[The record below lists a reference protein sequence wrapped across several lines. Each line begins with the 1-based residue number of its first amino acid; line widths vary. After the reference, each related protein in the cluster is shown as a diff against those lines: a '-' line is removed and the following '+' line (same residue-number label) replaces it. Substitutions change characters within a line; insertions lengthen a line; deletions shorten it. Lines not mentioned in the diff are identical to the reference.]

1 MIMYN
6 YIFAWGAF
14 IILIILLGLI
24 VIRLGDIKDTLALM
38 DFTQDKIHK
47 YLFMIYMSKRIEL
60 KQQGIDLNQFCED
73 YCKKMVDEMNSNED
87 ADYSEEDYEAMSEMM
102 NESYVDDSTD
112 DLDK

>member
-6 YIFAWGAF
+6 YILAWGT
-14 IILIILLGLI
+14 IIIFMILLVI
-24 VIRLGDIKDTLALM
+24 IIIRLGDIKDTLALI

-47 YLFMIYMSKRIEL
+47 YLFMIYMGKRIEL
-60 KQQGIDLNQFCED
+60 KQQGIDLNKFCED
-73 YCKKMVDEMNSNED
+73 YCKKMVEDMESNED
-87 ADYSEEDYEAMSEMM
+87 FDSSEEDFEAMSEMM

>member
-14 IILIILLGLI
+14 IIITILLTLI
-24 VIRLGDIKDTLALM
+24 AIRLGNIKDILTLT

-47 YLFMIYMSKRIEL
+47 YVFMIYMAERIKL

-73 YCKKMVDEMNSNED
+73 YCKKMTEEIDNGFD
-87 ADYSEEDYEAMSEMM
+87 PFEEDFDAMSEMM
-102 NESYVDDSTD
+102 NESYVDHDSTD
-112 DLDK
+112 DFDK

>member
-14 IILIILLGLI
+14 IIITILLTLI
-24 VIRLGDIKDTLALM
+24 AIRLGDIKDILTLT

-47 YLFMIYMSKRIEL
+47 YVFMIYMAERIKL

-73 YCKKMVDEMNSNED
+73 YCKKMTKEIDNGFD
-87 ADYSEEDYEAMSEMM
+87 PSEEDFDAMSEMM
-102 NESYVDDSTD
+102 NESYVDHDSAD
-112 DLDK
+112 DFDK